1 MNKRFVLEETLSKKI
16 NELDGL
22 KKVIKKFEIKAP
34 FDGKIYLNDSYKK
47 NQWISKKDA
56 IFLLYDNLNYKIVGF
71 CNENDFNL
79 LKENSQAKFIF
90 NSGDIKDINTKITTM
105 SKVSIPY
112 LEFSEL
118 SSDFGG
124 EIATRNDL
132 NKLIK
137 TEQAYYKV
145 IIDLNE
151 NITLDSRKSGTL
163 VTNGESSSLISSLY
177 KKTLSVIIRESE
189 F

>member
-1 MNKRFVLEETLSKKI
+1 MKKI
-16 NELDGL
+16 NELEGL
-22 KKVIKKFEIKAP
+22 EKINKKFEVKAD
-34 FDGKIYLNDSYKK
+34 FDGKIYFYDVFKI
-47 NQWISKKDA
+47 NQWVSKKA
-56 IFLLYDNLNYKIVGF
+56 PIFVLYDNLNYRIVGF

-137 TEQAYYKV
+137 TA
-145 IIDLNE
+145 D
-151 NITLDSRKSGTL
+151 
-163 VTNGESSSLISSLY
+163 NGN
-177 KKTLSVIIRESE
+177 